1 MSAADVSLLSRE
13 RELLMQK
20 LNEFEK
26 TNRVVRKL
34 LRENKNKEVI
44 FVGYCFQAM
53 LIRMDVRSDHNMMML
68 MPMIINSYSS
78 RTRRI

>member
-1 MSAADVSLLSRE
+1 MLEQDKRMSAGDVSLLTRE

-34 LRENKNKEVI
+34 LRENKNKEVTMGFENI
-44 FVGYCFQAM
+44 K
-53 LIRMDVRSDHNMMML
+53 LK
-68 MPMIINSYSS
+68 
-78 RTRRI
+78 

>member
-1 MSAADVSLLSRE
+1 MSAGDVSLLTRE

-34 LRENKNKEVI
+34 LRENKNKEVTMGFENI
-44 FVGYCFQAM
+44 K
-53 LIRMDVRSDHNMMML
+53 LK
-68 MPMIINSYSS
+68 
-78 RTRRI
+78 